1 VAGDCFLKLARC
13 QESQDASVF
22 AQSPQCRCTCKLP
35 ADTCIS
41 LALKDLICSCR
52 TFRIIRAFGRFK
64 RLRILVTAIAES
76 LLPVAQASVI
86 VFVVV
91 AIYSTLGVNMFRHKS
106 EGFKDFV
113 HAYHF
118 LFSFIALGEWDS
130 EVLWPFDED
139 DRIDPLIILYTYSY
153 VCVVLLV
160 LVQVQS

>member
-1 VAGDCFLKLARC
+1 M
-13 QESQDASVF
+13 
-22 AQSPQCRCTCKLP
+22 
-35 ADTCIS
+35 
-41 LALKDLICSCR
+41 
-52 TFRIIRAFGRFK
+52 
-64 RLRILVTAIAES
+64 VTAIAES